1 MDNFWLFQIM
11 FDIGV
16 VGYILFSRY
25 IEKKE
30 KESLLRLVESLRN
43 LVEKQKKL
51 IEIAN
56 VRISEHQE
64 RLGRIFDDIQKKN
77 TLLTQ
82 LLSTINAKTLGKD
95 VKEQIIMLSRS
106 GKSTDEIAKQLKM
119 NKGEVELIIK
129 LYEEDT

>member
-1 MDNFWLFQIM
+1 MDNYWLLQII

-106 GKSTDEIAKQLKM
+106 GKSIDEIAKQLKM